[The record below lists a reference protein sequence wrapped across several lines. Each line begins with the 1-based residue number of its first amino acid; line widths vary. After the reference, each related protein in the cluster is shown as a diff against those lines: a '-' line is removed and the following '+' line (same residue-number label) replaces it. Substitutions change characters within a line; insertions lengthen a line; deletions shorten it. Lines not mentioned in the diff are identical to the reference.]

1 MQADVDGAVA
11 DFGNEAWRRGFVN
24 GELLGLVLFITAIVV
39 GAGRVW
45 GLDQYLERTTLV
57 ESNPWLRYLLG

>member
-1 MQADVDGAVA
+1 VHADVDGAVA

-24 GELLGLVLFITAIVV
+24 GELLGLVLFITVIVV

-45 GLDQYLERTTLV
+45 GLDQYLERTTFV